1 MSDSTRP
8 VADFARLATPVESLG
23 AADPETFAALLGACC
38 DIVLVLD
45 AAGVVLD
52 VAFGSADLA
61 REAYRDWIGLSLVDT
76 VTIDSRPKIEEL
88 LRDAAPRA
96 VSRWRQINYPSRRG
110 PDIPVRVAVV
120 RFGPQDRVIVVGR
133 DLQAM
138 ASMQQ
143 RLAEAQQ
150 SMEREYARIRGAEKR
165 YRLLFQLASE
175 AVLIVDLANGR
186 VAEVNPAASALLGVP
201 AKKVV
206 GREFAEQFDDSSAQ
220 ALRSF
225 LAALKVAPRIDNV
238 HVKLAAT
245 GESLLLSGSLF
256 RQESAS
262 FLLVLLARQDAP
274 VAISAEKASILQ
286 IVEHMPD
293 AFVLTDAQRRIL
305 SANGAFVDLVQ
316 ATTAERLKGESL
328 ERWIGRSAV
337 DLDVIFANLRTHGVV
352 TQFSTVLRG
361 EYGSTEDVEISA
373 AAALEGAQP
382 CYGFTLRGGG
392 WRSGVER
399 LGGRELPRTAEQFTD
414 LVGRVPLK
422 NLVRETTDLIERLC
436 IEAAL
441 KLTQDNRAAAAE
453 MLSLSRQAFYA
464 KLRRYGLG
472 ELDDKDN
479 KGEGDAES

>member
-1 MSDSTRP
+1 MSDSTRS
-8 VADFARLATPVESLG
+8 VTDLARLATPVESLG
-23 AADPETFAALLGACC
+23 VADPETFGALLAACC

-45 AAGVVLD
+45 KAGVILD

-61 REAYRDWIGLSLVDT
+61 REAYRDWIGRSLVDT
-76 VTIDSRPKIEEL
+76 VTIESRPKIEEL

-96 VSRWRQINYPSRRG
+96 VSRWRQINYPARRG
-110 PDIPVRVAVV
+110 PDIPVRVAVI
-120 RFGPQDRVIVVGR
+120 RSGPQERVIAVGR

-143 RLAEAQQ
+143 RLADAQQ

-175 AVLIVDLANGR
+175 AVLIVDLSNGR
-186 VAEVNPAASALLGVP
+186 VVEVNPAGSALLGTP
-201 AKKVV
+201 AKKIV
-206 GREFAEQFDDSSAQ
+206 GHEFSEQFDESSAQ

-225 LAALKVAPRIDNV
+225 IAALKVAPRVDNV
-238 HVKLAAT
+238 HVKLAST
-245 GESLLLSGSLF
+245 GEALLLSGSLF

-262 FLLVLLARQDAP
+262 FLLVLLSRLDAP
-274 VAISAEKASILQ
+274 VALPAEKASILQ
-286 IVEHMPD
+286 IVEQMPD
-293 AFVLTDAQRRIL
+293 AFVLADAQRRIL

-337 DLDVIFANLRTHGVV
+337 DLDVIFANLRAHGVV

-373 AAALEGAQP
+373 VAALEGAEH
-382 CYGFTLRGGG
+382 CYGFTLRSAG
-392 WRSGVER
+392 WRSGAER
-399 LGGRELPRTAEQFTD
+399 LGGRELPRTAEQFMD

-422 NLVRETTDLIERLC
+422 NLVRETTDLVERLC

-441 KLTQDNRAAAAE
+441 KLTQDNRAAAAK

-464 KLRRYGLG
+464 KLRRYGMG
-472 ELDDKDN
+472 DLDDKD
-479 KGEGDAES
+479 EGDEAS